1 MLIKY
6 ERTGGITN
14 IPLKIEVDSA
24 KLPPEKAAELKL
36 LVDHCGIL
44 GGPDPAIPSP
54 VLPDDFHNKIEIEHE
69 NRWIRI
75 DRTDAESSRELLA
88 LYDFLRQYRYR

>member
-6 ERTGGITN
+6 RRTGGVAN
-14 IPLKIEVDSA
+14 IPLIVEVDSA
-24 KLPPEKAAELKL
+24 KLPSAESSELEQ
-36 LVDHCGIL
+36 LVENCGVL
-44 GGPDPAIPSP
+44 SGPDPAIPGPS
-54 VLPDDFHNKIEIEHE
+54 VPDDFHNKLEIEHE

-88 LYDFLRQYRYR
+88 LYDWLRQHRSE